1 MASNTQI
8 LSALRRAVARAPQQ
22 NQFVARVRSLA
33 QRRAFASGPS
43 SSSAGQAQDKAK
55 QALEGAQKG
64 LERAAEVAKR
74 LGGGVGERV
83 GSLLGGYREPL
94 MYNLSVAREVLK
106 QVYVAE
112 RLAPPTSF
120 STITS
125 AYQTLWARASN
136 PGYWREILN
145 NGDWQRV
152 GVYVIEAYGIFKV
165 GEILGRRHLI
175 GYKLD

>member
-1 MASNTQI
+1 MVNAQI
-8 LSALRRAVARAPQQ
+8 LAAFRRAVARPQQ
-22 NQFVARVRSLA
+22 NQFVARVRYQA
-33 QRRAFASGPS
+33 QRRTFASGPS
-43 SSSAGQAQDKAK
+43 SSSGGAAQDRAK

-94 MYNLSVAREVLK
+94 MYNLSVAREILK

-112 RLAPPTSF
+112 SLAPPTSF

-136 PGYWREILN
+136 PGYWREILK

-152 GVYVIEAYGIFKV
+152 GVYAVEAYGIFKI
-165 GEILGRRHLI
+165 GEILGRRHLV